1 MGKNLTKMHKF
12 WLIGRDGNPS
22 LVWYINEKREV
33 YILITSFGSG
43 KSPTTRKEF
52 LEQDDRSV
60 VSYVDA

>member
-1 MGKNLTKMHKF
+1 MVFTTKF
-12 WLIGRDGNPS
+12 WLIGKRNPS
-22 LVWYINEKREV
+22 VVWFINEKTQKYV
-33 YILITSFGSG
+33 LITSFVSG